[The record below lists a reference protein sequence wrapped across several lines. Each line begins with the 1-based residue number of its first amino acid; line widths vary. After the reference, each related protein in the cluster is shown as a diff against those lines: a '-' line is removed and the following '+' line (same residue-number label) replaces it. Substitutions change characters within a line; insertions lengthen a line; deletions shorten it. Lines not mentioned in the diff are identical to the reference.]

1 VFRVKI
7 KTSFLRTHQILDSSN
22 MAMNPRIL
30 KFMNN
35 AQNLTQKSYVY
46 GLDKQKLHFIIKKR
60 FRALRNHDIHREKDV
75 PMESLTD
82 LSSQQSGGNQS
93 AASPQKQRLI
103 KHIMRLTLL
112 KGILIGISLVFLM
125 VELYKTFLI
134 PRGGSLL
141 VSPGINESLLPLA
154 LISFGTIFALQWR
167 LQILCQ
173 QHPAF
178 QRNTDGTF
186 PLMLGILGINF
197 IGMGCL
203 ILLIRWGNLPSNV
216 MFPIIG
222 IWFLSFLAVF
232 LYLSSQGKQHKAQ

>member
-1 VFRVKI
+1 
-7 KTSFLRTHQILDSSN
+7 
-22 MAMNPRIL
+22 
-30 KFMNN
+30 MNN

-60 FRALRNHDIHREKDV
+60 LRVLRKHDIHREKDV

-82 LSSQQSGGNQS
+82 PSSQPSGDNQS
-93 AASPQKQRLI
+93 AASLQEQQLI
-103 KHIMRLTLL
+103 RRITRLTLL
-112 KGILIGISLVFLM
+112 KGILIGISLIFL
-125 VELYKTFLI
+125 VARLYNTFLI
-134 PRGGSLL
+134 PRGGFPL
-141 VSPGINESLLPLA
+141 VSHEVDELLLPLA

-186 PLMLGILGINF
+186 SLMLGILGINF

-222 IWFLSFLAVF
+222 IWFLSFLAVY
-232 LYLSSQGKQHKAQ
+232 LYLSFRGKQHETQR